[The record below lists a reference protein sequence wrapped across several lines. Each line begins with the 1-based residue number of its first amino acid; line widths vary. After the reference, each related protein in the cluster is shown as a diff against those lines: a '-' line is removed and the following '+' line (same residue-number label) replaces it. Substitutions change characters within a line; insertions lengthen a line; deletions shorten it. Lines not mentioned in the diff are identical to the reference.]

1 MTKESGIGMTLTV
14 DNSSDAGQNISGD
27 VTNVS
32 FGTPRNLQDITGL
45 TVASME
51 RLALLGDGVVDISGV
66 FNDALSHLVFKDIAT
81 NTATRTVLIAH
92 SGQLLTMEIL
102 FADYSLSRA
111 ADGSLT
117 YSSPGQLASTTAYGW
132 TTP

>member
-66 FNDALSHLVFKDIAT
+66 FNDALSHLVFKDVAT
-81 NTATRTVLIAH
+81 NTASRTVLIAH
-92 SGQLLTMEIL
+92 SGQLLTMEML
-102 FADYSLSRA
+102 FSDYALTRA

-117 YSSPGQLASTTAYGW
+117 FSAPGQLSATTSYGW